1 MRAIFIHKET
11 RTSYQ
16 VLHN

>member
-1 MRAIFIHKET
+1 MKIFIET

-16 VLHN
+16 RWT